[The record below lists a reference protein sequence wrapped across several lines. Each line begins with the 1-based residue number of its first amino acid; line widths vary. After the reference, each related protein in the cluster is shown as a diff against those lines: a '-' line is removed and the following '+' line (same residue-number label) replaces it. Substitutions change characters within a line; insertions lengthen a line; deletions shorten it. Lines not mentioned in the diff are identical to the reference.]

1 MEQSTISLTKLQ
13 EVINQLA
20 ADIDQDIETLRGNLE
35 LNRGARLGINILVS
49 RIQEALTP
57 AETVGE
63 VEVLPPADEEALS
76 SDYSSPI

>member
-13 EVINQLA
+13 EIINQLA